1 VYSYSFRIQL
11 PAQFK
16 VKEETS
22 ENTPRTFTAQDLSY
36 SDSSAHIH
44 TMDPQGN
51 SNSNPSP
58 WTSHGGGGN
67 VNPQVQNIP
76 VDQNQQNTASQLA
89 QQILNNTNVTLKQ
102 ENITIL
108 EFYGQKGKA
117 TITAMDFITR
127 VDECATSNNWN
138 NITPF
143 SNFHLYL
150 CGSTVK
156 WHMAAVRQMHLSPE
170 Q

>member
-58 WTSHGGGGN
+58 WTSHRGGGN

-76 VDQNQQNTASQLA
+76 VDQNQQNTASQLT